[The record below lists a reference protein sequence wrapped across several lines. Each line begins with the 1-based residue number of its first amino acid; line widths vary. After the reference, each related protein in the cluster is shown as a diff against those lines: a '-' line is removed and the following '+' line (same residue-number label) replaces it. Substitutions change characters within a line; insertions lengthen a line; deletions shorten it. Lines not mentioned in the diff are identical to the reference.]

1 MEWATLPLKKYSQFG
16 GRSRRKEFWFFF
28 LLCIAISIVATMIDS
43 ILGMSTLIG
52 GVYGPITLLAA
63 LALVI
68 PQWAVGIRRLH
79 DTGRSGWWMLL
90 GLIPLATAV
99 LGVTLGLW
107 ALSILNLAVLVL
119 LFFFVLDGTRGPN
132 SYGADPK
139 GSDVPAA
146 SAV

>member
-1 MEWATLPLKKYSQFG
+1 MEWATLPLKKYTQFS

-28 LLCIAISIVATMIDS
+28 LLCIAISIGATIVDS

-52 GVYGPITLLAA
+52 GVYGPVTLLAA
-63 LALVI
+63 LALVV

-90 GLIPLATAV
+90 GLIPLVTAV

-107 ALSILNLAVLVL
+107 ALSFLNLAVLVL
-119 LFFFVLDGTRGPN
+119 LFFFVLEGMRGPN
-132 SYGADPK
+132 SYGPDPK
-139 GSDVPAA
+139 ANDVAAA